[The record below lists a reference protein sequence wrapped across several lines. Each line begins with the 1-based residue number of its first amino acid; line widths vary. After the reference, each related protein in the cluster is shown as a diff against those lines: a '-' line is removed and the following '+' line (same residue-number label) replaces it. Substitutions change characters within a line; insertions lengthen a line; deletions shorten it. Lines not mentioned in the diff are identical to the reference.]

1 LPTVAPSGGKTVATL
16 MPSAGLN
23 DDHTRMDDAPADRIL
38 ELLAEH
44 DQLPLKTIADEL
56 DRHPVTVDRQCYE
69 LQADGY
75 IRIAGSGSAYALTA
89 AGRDR
94 VAGESDAA

>member
-1 LPTVAPSGGKTVATL
+1 
-16 MPSAGLN
+16 MPPAGLCETN
-23 DDHTRMDDAPADRIL
+23 PRMDDAPAERIL

-56 DRHPVTVDRQCYE
+56 DRHPVTVDRQCYD

-75 IRIAGSGSAYALTA
+75 IRIAGSGSAYALTD
-89 AGRDR
+89 AGRNR
-94 VAGESDAA
+94 VGGDAA